1 MTYSPA
7 ATPTPVR
14 PTLGRVAAFGI
25 GAAIAA
31 AVVVA
36 LVAYL
41 IGQVFDIDPDFQP
54 FTPPAAAVVTVLY
67 TLVGTAVLAVVC
79 RVAAEPRKTFIQ
91 VAIAGL
97 ALSFVPQVLLLV
109 TGFEVPMGEFTVKN
123 VLALSSLHLVAAA
136 VVLPVMLR
144 VFRA

>member
-7 ATPTPVR
+7 DTPTPVR
-14 PTLGRVAAFGI
+14 PTLGRIAAYGI
-25 GAAIAA
+25 ASALAA

-36 LVAYL
+36 IAAFL

-54 FTPPAAAVVTVLY
+54 LTPPAAAVVTVLY

-79 RVAAEPRKTFIQ
+79 RVASEPRKVFIQ

-97 ALSFVPQVLLLV
+97 ALSFVPQLLLLV

-136 VVLPVMLR
+136 VVLPIMLR
-144 VFRA
+144 VFRS